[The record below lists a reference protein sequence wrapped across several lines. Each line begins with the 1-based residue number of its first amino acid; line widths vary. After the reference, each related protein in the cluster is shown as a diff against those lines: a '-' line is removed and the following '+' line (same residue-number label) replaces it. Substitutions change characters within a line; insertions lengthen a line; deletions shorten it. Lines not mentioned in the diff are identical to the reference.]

1 MLAVFVYV
9 RQVCMVSILN
19 LLILFFTGQT
29 KLGICALRISQ
40 MSSQSNGDKGVK
52 SDTLVALLRLL
63 ESPLAFNNTML
74 RHYVFCILH
83 VLAKR
88 WSNLHSIIIM
98 NILLF

>member
-1 MLAVFVYV
+1 MLVDFVYVRV

-19 LLILFFTGQT
+19 LLILIFTGQT

-40 MSSQSNGDKGVK
+40 MISQSNGDKGVK
-52 SDTLVALLRLL
+52 IDTLVALLHLL
-63 ESPLAFNNTML
+63 ESRLAFNNTML

-88 WSNLHSIIIM
+88 WSNLYS
-98 NILLF
+98 ILLQQ